1 MIAIIIGVLNNGLNL
16 MNVSPFYQSI
26 VKGLV
31 ILIAVLLDKKSRKN

>member
-1 MIAIIIGVLNNGLNL
+1 

-31 ILIAVLLDKKSRKN
+31 ILAAVLADRTFAKLKIA

>member
-1 MIAIIIGVLNNGLNL
+1 

-31 ILIAVLLDKKSRKN
+31 ILIVVLLDKKVEKSIGL